1 VKGQES
7 SIGRSIPDERSAWP
21 LEKGP
26 HMGPKPDI
34 ASTATARR
42 KLTEKMLRLDQMIDR
57 QKPGSPERLALLRQ
71 QANLSDQREAL
82 VSNRL

>member
-1 VKGQES
+1 
-7 SIGRSIPDERSAWP
+7 
-21 LEKGP
+21 
-26 HMGPKPDI
+26 MGPKPDI